1 MKTDFRAF
9 TLNPNTPE
17 TDLLEEVL
25 HVVIYTQTVHVMA
38 KDPSDAIDKIR
49 KGERENELD
58 RKIQAEESK

>member
-58 RKIQAEESK
+58 RKIQTKKSE